1 MIHGRASLISNE
13 KGEQQNDPLLLERAH
28 KLLSE
33 KYHQYQKIG
42 IGAYVIMIHPQKV
55 MTWKN

>member
-1 MIHGRASLISNE
+1 MIQGRASLISNE

-33 KYHQYQKIG
+33 KYYQYQKL
-42 IGAYVIMIHPQKV
+42 VLEHML
-55 MTWKN
+55 